1 MERENELARL
11 AERENEIVAQLHNA
25 ERNTPEFNALFEEL
39 TSVRES
45 KRQLESE
52 QNDIT
57 DSSAM
62 TSVYEALEGI
72 PIAFLLTTDMYDL
85 ERKVEII
92 ANSLSAVLEK
102 NAEVERSL
110 KREVS
115 AQSELINEL
124 REERESNGF
133 LMVDLRTKLHNAAE
147 QLDEE
152 KRASK
157 EKDSEIAR
165 LREALNKT
173 SEKVPAPTYE
183 EYKEEHIK
191 ALESRPAIY
200 DLQWTDERKK
210 THYTAKL
217 AATGE
222 QMEPFS
228 RLTLGLYRVLTDAEE
243 VQRFR
248 QEAEERAAREALERA
263 AESAEAP
270 PIAEDTFQA
279 EEDAGVPEY
288 TVDRT
293 VDDAPVTRAE
303 FKALAKQV
311 EDLAFATG
319 FPHVMRKDVA

>member
-52 QNDIT
+52 QNDVT

-115 AQSELINEL
+115 AQSEMINEL
-124 REERESNGF
+124 REERDSANAELF
-133 LMVDLRTKLHNAAE
+133 DVRLKLNNAAE

-152 KRASK
+152 KRIGK
-157 EKDSEIAR
+157 EKDAEIAR
-165 LREALNKT
+165 LRESMIK
-173 SEKVPAPTYE
+173 SSDKIPVPTYE

-222 QMEPFS
+222 RMEPFS

-270 PIAEDTFQA
+270 PIAEDTFQS
-279 EEDAGVPEY
+279 EEDAGVPEH
-288 TVDRT
+288 TVDGEM
-293 VDDAPVTRAE
+293 DDAPVTRAE